1 MPEIKLPSIRTGKD
15 DKETIQNISDTYA
28 RLKKELEYLLGG
40 NLEAGQNYTFPDH
53 NDLTGKQGGTTSQFY
68 HLSLALYNKLNNL
81 NTDDYVATS
90 GDTMSGD
97 LKLGADNIGT
107 QYGAGT
113 DMEIIYDGTNGVI
126 DTSLVTA
133 SDLVLKCGTDKTFV
147 LNETVYDDLQF
158 AVSTGKAPAANYPD
172 WQAFTTNTSEYGFAV
187 NEYIDMQAN
196 ELAHWWKEGS
206 AADIH
211 CHITPKDANS
221 TGSNRYAKFTVYVA
235 YVGSDSIWTETSF
248 SAELTIPTGTAA
260 MKGHYLDMG
269 DLTLTSLKIGTQV
282 KVRVKRIAATGGTEY
297 GSDVF
302 ITQIGFHLQKDTM
315 GSRQEATK

>member
-1 MPEIKLPSIRTGKD
+1 MPEFKIPSITEGKN
-15 DKETIQNISDTYA
+15 DKETIRNITDSYA
-28 RLKKELEYLLGG
+28 RMKKELEFLLGG
-40 NLEAGQNYTFPDH
+40 NLEVGNNIAAPAH
-53 NDLTGKQGGTTSQFY
+53 NDLTGKQGGITSQFY
-68 HLSLALYNKLNNL
+68 HLSQALYNL
-81 NTDDYVATS
+81 VATLGS
-90 GDTMSGD
+90 TD
-97 LKLGADNIGT
+97 LTFAADNIGT
-107 QYGAGT
+107 RYGAGT
-113 DMEIIYDGTNGVI
+113 DMEIVYDGANGVV
-126 DTSLVTA
+126 DTSLVAA
-133 SDLVLKCGTDKTFV
+133 SDLVLKCGTDKTIV

-172 WQAFTTNTSEYGFAV
+172 WQTFTTNTSEYGFAV

-196 ELAHWWKEGS
+196 ELPHWWKEGS
-206 AADIH
+206 TADIH

-302 ITQIGFHLQKDTM
+302 ITQVGFHLQKDTM